1 MKKEEKQT
9 IFFKNRP
16 YIIGHYSIVGPKEG
30 KGNLGEYFSE
40 VSDDDFFGQKTYEKA
55 ERVMLER
62 ALKGAVDSAGIT
74 YDDIKLF
81 LSGDSS
87 NQIPIPSHTTR
98 TPTIPPVGFFVVSST
113 M

>member
-40 VSDDDFFGQKTYEKA
+40 VSNDDFLVKRHMKRQKE
-55 ERVMLER
+55 LC
-62 ALKGAVDSAGIT
+62 LKE
-74 YDDIKLF
+74 L
-81 LSGDSS
+81 
-87 NQIPIPSHTTR
+87 
-98 TPTIPPVGFFVVSST
+98 
-113 M
+113 

>member
-40 VSDDDFFGQKTYEKA
+40 VSNDDFFGQKTYEKA

-81 LSGDSS
+81 LSGDLFKL
-87 NQIPIPSHTTR
+87 IDFAVIE
-98 TPTIPPVGFFVVSST
+98 ICLMKV
-113 M
+113 